1 MVSIDAHAHVFH
13 RGLTLADERRYA
25 PDYDAPLDEY
35 LAQLDCAGISH
46 GVLVQPSFLGTDNN
60 YLLNCISTARS
71 RLRGVAVVDPAIGSE
86 DLRALDRGGIVGIRL
101 NLVGR
106 PLPALAA
113 NHWTRLFAA
122 IADLGWHVE
131 LQRCAADLPEL
142 ATRLLESGV
151 TVVIDHFALLDPLRG
166 TDDPAFAAV
175 QRLGACGRVWV
186 KLSAP
191 YRNGPHGHAFAL
203 QAYPSFRDA
212 FGLKRLMWGSDWPH
226 TQFEQS
232 QDYAA
237 NRRFL
242 DELIPDATE
251 RARVLAAP
259 RALFGF

>member
-25 PDYDAPLDEY
+25 PDYDASLDDY
-35 LAQLDCAGISH
+35 LAHLDSAGISH
-46 GVLVQPSFLGTDNN
+46 GVLVQPSFLGTENG
-60 YLLNCISTARS
+60 YLLNCVGTSRN
-71 RLRGVAVVDPAIGSE
+71 RLRGVAVVDPAISNE
-86 DLRALDRGGIVGIRL
+86 ELQALDRGGIVGIRL

-106 PLPALAA
+106 PLPALAG
-113 NHWTRLFAA
+113 NHWMRLFAT
-122 IADLGWHVE
+122 IANLGWHVE

-151 TVVIDHFALLDPLRG
+151 TVVIDHFALPDPLSG
-166 TDDPAFAAV
+166 IDDPAFAAV
-175 QRLGACGRVWV
+175 LKLGASGRVWV

-191 YRNGPHGHAFAL
+191 YRNGPHGHAFARK
-203 QAYPSFRDA
+203 AYPLLRDA

-226 TQFEQS
+226 TQFEGS

-237 NRRFL
+237 SRRFL
-242 DELIPDATE
+242 DELIPDPAE

-259 RALFGF
+259 RALFRF